1 MSEQLF
7 NLDLWTS
14 LMDLL
19 PLVLTVQTT
28 FFMIDLTIYLV
39 KLVKRLGGRKGAGV
53 CVAGGRIIL

>member
-53 CVAGGRIIL
+53 